1 MACRLN
7 DFVECGELINT
18 RRFSTRGWLKLRGVE
33 TPLTL
38 QLTGNCGPD
47 LAGWHIRFESRGP
60 RAEAGGEP
68 DPEELARLLALEPPR
83 LAAQQIG
90 PTGDMTA
97 ARKVKVA
104 DCSTLELC
112 HRCKGGEP
120 PPFQW
125 KRCLYL
131 EWYSQNGRVVV
142 ELVDPILE
150 YVDFVTIPGVSADDR
165 APEPPAELLGEGG
178 AAAAGAQPGPCADSC
193 ADSCADACMAEEP
206 DAEPDDPYG
215 LFPKGGDQADDGLI
229 RQMELM
235 DDLLESSPGE
245 PVGSLLDSLG
255 PLPEPDEL
263 SERQAEAQLKAMLG
277 QLALFGVALDICEHF
292 TARDAYRLLK
302 EHILPE
308 GRIFPELRGSDW
320 VEHFMTHEHCA
331 ECAAEIEPPP
341 PDESHG
347 RREQESP

>member
-18 RRFSTRGWLKLRGVE
+18 RRFSTHGWLKLRGVE
-33 TPLTL
+33 TPLSL

-68 DPEELARLLALEPPR
+68 DPDELARLLALEPPR

-97 ARKVKVA
+97 ARKVKIA
-104 DCSTLELC
+104 DCSAHELC

-120 PPFQW
+120 PPFRW
-125 KRCLYL
+125 VRCLYL

-150 YVDFVTIPGVSADDR
+150 YVDFATIPGVSADDR
-165 APEPPAELLGEGG
+165 PPEPPAELLGEGS
-178 AAAAGAQPGPCADSC
+178 ASHASPEPGPYAHSCGEACRGGDS
-193 ADSCADACMAEEP
+193 

-215 LFPKGGDQADDGLI
+215 LFSQGDGQAEDEFL

-235 DDLLESSPGE
+235 DDAIENSPGE
-245 PVGSLLDSLG
+245 PVGSLLDALG

-263 SERQAEAQLKAMLG
+263 SERQAEVQLKAVLG
-277 QLALFGVALDICEHF
+277 QLALFGVALDVCEHF

-308 GRIFPELRGSDW
+308 GRILPELRGSHW
-320 VEHFMTHEHCA
+320 VEHFTTHEHCA
-331 ECAAEIEPPP
+331 ECAAQAEPPS
-341 PDESHG
+341 PDEPRSG
-347 RREQESP
+347 PEQEAP